1 MTIHQL
7 VATAARFDA
16 VTGQALELQSFLA
29 GSGIAGEVFAENIA
43 PGLTGRVR
51 PLRELDRVAPS
62 DRVILRYSIWSGAAE
77 RFLARPP
84 RRDGLIYHNITPARF
99 FRRTNPMVA
108 ELCERGRRELPR
120 FADHVAVALADST
133 FNAHELESMGFR
145 SPRVVPLLL
154 PALTPPAVLTRPAPR
169 VLTVGRIVPNKRLE
183 EVIRVVALV
192 RDAHRPDIRLDI
204 VGSADG
210 FEPYAAGLRRFAE
223 TIGAADAVRFHGRVD
238 DAARDRLYAEAGVYL
253 TMSAHEGFCVP
264 VVEAMS
270 RGLPVV
276 ANAVGAIPETLGDA
290 GLLVPADDPAVA
302 AEAVHELLGNGPL
315 RSVLHERAG
324 RRLRSL
330 DPRTVGREIL
340 SAIDPLLS

>member
-7 VATAARFDA
+7 VATAAPFDA
-16 VTGQALELQSFLA
+16 VTGQAFDLQGFLA
-29 GSGIAGEVFAENIA
+29 EAGIAGDIFAENIV
-43 PGLTGRVR
+43 PELTGRVR
-51 PLRELDRVAPS
+51 PLRDLDRVPPS
-62 DRVILRYSIWSGAAE
+62 DRVILRYSIWSAAAE
-77 RFLARPP
+77 RFLTRPP

-99 FRRTNPMVA
+99 FRRTNPIVA

-120 FADHVAVALADST
+120 FADQVAVTLADST
-133 FNAHELESMGFR
+133 FNARELESMGFP

-154 PALTPPAVLTRPAPR
+154 QTRIPPAEPAPPSPR

-192 RDAHRPDIRLDI
+192 RDAHRPDIRLDV

-210 FEPYAAGLRRFAE
+210 FASYEAGLRRFAE
-223 TIGAADAVRFHGRVD
+223 TLGVADAVRFHGRVS

-290 GLLVPADDPAVA
+290 GLLVPPDDPAVA
-302 AEAVHELLGNGPL
+302 AEAVHEILGNVGL

-324 RRLRSL
+324 RRLHAF
-330 DPRTVGREIL
+330 DPATVGREIL
-340 SAIDPLLS
+340 SAIRPLLP